1 MIGSGTPK
9 IQSNAPLPKP
19 ISASIILCEHH
30 IAAFNVQVGTWFR
43 GVD

>member
-19 ISASIILCEHH
+19 ISASIILCEPH
-30 IAAFNVQVGTWFR
+30 IAASQLAGGYLVPGR
-43 GVD
+43 